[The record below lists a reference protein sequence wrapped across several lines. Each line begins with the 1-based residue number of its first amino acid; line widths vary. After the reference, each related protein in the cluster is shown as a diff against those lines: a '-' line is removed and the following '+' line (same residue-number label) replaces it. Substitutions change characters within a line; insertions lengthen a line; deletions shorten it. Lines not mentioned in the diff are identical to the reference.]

1 MLSTNFPTFVI
12 VNKLLAI
19 LLSTVI
25 TLQSVNINIVD
36 ILNIGEFIE
45 HAQEHKEEFGDNF
58 FQFVAKHYGIEKAHH
73 ASHQDHQSSH
83 ENLPFQ
89 QSCHFSFV
97 FVLELNSTSSFFL
110 NEFPTQNKQTLF
122 HYKTPNSNLFVS
134 GIFQP
139 PRLA

>member
-1 MLSTNFPTFVI
+1 MS
-12 VNKLLAI
+12 KLLAI

-25 TLQSVNINIVD
+25 TLQSVNINIADV
-36 ILNIGEFIE
+36 LNIGELIE

-58 FQFVAKHYGIEKAHH
+58 FQFIAKHYGIEKALH
-73 ASHQDHQSSH
+73 AGHEDHQSSH

-89 QSCHFSFV
+89 QNFQLSFV
-97 FVLELNSTSSFFL
+97 FVLDLNSTSFSYLKDFPLQNQQSLFFY
-110 NEFPTQNKQTLF
+110 N
-122 HYKTPNSNLFVS
+122 TPSSNVFVS